1 VEKGVKRSA
10 RFLAGAFLN
19 RFFQENFAG
28 LAGAAVELREKKEQG
43 EISMPFGKR
52 LSWLAAVIAAACALA
67 LVFGPL
73 QAARA
78 AGAFSDT
85 GGHWAEQS
93 ILKMNA
99 FGIVQGFPDGTFR
112 PKESIE
118 FQQALVMIMNALG
131 WAEEAGKTD
140 PAGLVIPV
148 ETWAKGYLALAVKK
162 GMLNKDALPSL
173 NPRRPATRLEV
184 ASLLCL
190 ALKLEPDQSALTFS
204 DTDKI
209 NVSYRGYVGAI
220 VKKGIMIGLP
230 GNLFAPE
237 GEITRAQMCVLLS
250 RAIDKNLVD
259 PPPPNKRLV
268 GRITGVD
275 RENGTL
281 TVRSLGGEETF
292 SYATGCPLYDG
303 GRKVTA
309 GALAENRRIELIVA
323 SDGKKV
329 LYGGL
334 LGDPGPVQSEEEGFV
349 KSFAPGRGGYTLVL
363 EPEEKAELS
372 LGVYEDARLFK
383 GGRELTAGEI
393 KPDRYLR
400 ALLDGNGKVLEME
413 LYDPVTVSGTLLA
426 LDRDTLTVKS
436 QGTER
441 EYGISKNV
449 RVTRNGIR
457 PVSLAELKTGD
468 YVSILTLKDRVFAVD
483 CLSDTVSVL
492 SGMVSKLRGDYL
504 YVYVQNE
511 EKRYALDPGAAVFK
525 NGEKKDLSVLKRGD
539 YVSFEVADGERVI
552 SVELIDEQEGEFT
565 GTVLY
570 LGTGSRPYVTF
581 RISGGLELD
590 YEIIP
595 GVSVYRYGDRINLE
609 EVVPGARVRVKVDEG
624 RVSEIEVLDDR
635 NITIRGVVVNIN
647 EEKGRVTLEVN
658 GRNYSYDLAPDLTVL
673 NAEGKTVKLTDVLN
687 FRADVLLKEGAV
699 KEIRLAQD

>member
-1 VEKGVKRSA
+1 
-10 RFLAGAFLN
+10 
-19 RFFQENFAG
+19 
-28 LAGAAVELREKKEQG
+28 
-43 EISMPFGKR
+43 MPFGKR
-52 LSWLAAVIAAACALA
+52 LSWPAAVIAAACVLA
-67 LVFGPL
+67 LVFGLPR
-73 QAARA
+73 AARA

-99 FGIVQGFPDGTFR
+99 FGVVQGFPDGTFR

-131 WAEEAGKTD
+131 WAEEAAKTD
-140 PAGLVIPV
+140 PAGLVMPV

-209 NVSYRGYVGAI
+209 NASYRGYVGAI

-250 RAIDKNLVD
+250 RAIDKNLID

-281 TVRSLGGEETF
+281 TVRSLSGEETV
-292 SYATGCPLYDG
+292 SYAGGCPLYDG
-303 GRKVTA
+303 DRKVAA
-309 GALAENRRIELIVA
+309 GALAENRRIELILT

-334 LGDPGPVQSEEEGFV
+334 LGDPGAVRSEEEGFV

-426 LDRDTLTVKS
+426 LNRDTLTVKS
-436 QGTER
+436 QGTEK
-441 EYGISKNV
+441 EYGFSKNI

-457 PVSLAELKTGD
+457 PMSLAELKAGD
-468 YVSILTLKDRVFAVD
+468 YVSVLTLKDRVYAVD
-483 CLSDTVSVL
+483 C
-492 SGMVSKLRGDYL
+492 
-504 YVYVQNE
+504 
-511 EKRYALDPGAAVFK
+511 
-525 NGEKKDLSVLKRGD
+525 
-539 YVSFEVADGERVI
+539 
-552 SVELIDEQEGEFT
+552 
-565 GTVLY
+565 
-570 LGTGSRPYVTF
+570 
-581 RISGGLELD
+581 
-590 YEIIP
+590 
-595 GVSVYRYGDRINLE
+595 
-609 EVVPGARVRVKVDEG
+609 
-624 RVSEIEVLDDR
+624 
-635 NITIRGVVVNIN
+635 
-647 EEKGRVTLEVN
+647 
-658 GRNYSYDLAPDLTVL
+658 
-673 NAEGKTVKLTDVLN
+673 
-687 FRADVLLKEGAV
+687 
-699 KEIRLAQD
+699 